1 MVCVCGVSCL
11 CPFVSFLCP
20 RCCCAQRASVLTR
33 RWSNGQDSSLPRM
46 RSGFDSSAAH
56 IFGCLVREL
65 VVEAVCRSRCC
76 VCSVCSVCCCLCVL
90 VCGGGVCVVVCV
102 LCVVVV
108 MRRWSNG

>member
-1 MVCVCGVSCL
+1 MCVCGVFVCGVSFL

-20 RCCCAQRASVLTR
+20 RCESAQRAPVLTR

-65 VVEAVCRSRCC
+65 VVWRSCCC
-76 VCSVCSVCCCLCVL
+76 VC
-90 VCGGGVCVVVCV
+90 CVVVCV
-102 LCVVVV
+102 CVVLFVCCVV
-108 MRRWSNG
+108 CVCVLLFMCVWWW

>member
-1 MVCVCGVSCL
+1 MVCVECLCVVSCL

-20 RCCCAQRASVLTR
+20 QCESAQRAPVLTR

-65 VVEAVCRSRCC
+65 VVEAVWRSCCC
-76 VCSVCSVCCCLCVL
+76 VCSVCVVCVVVY
-90 VCGGGVCVVVCV
+90 VCGGVCVVVCV
-102 LCVVVV
+102 WCGVVV

>member
-1 MVCVCGVSCL
+1 MCVCGVFVCGVSCL

-20 RCCCAQRASVLTR
+20 RCESAQRAPVLTR

-65 VVEAVCRSRCC
+65 VVEAVWRSCCC
-76 VCSVCSVCCCLCVL
+76 VCSVCCVL
-90 VCGGGVCVVVCV
+90 RVWCVCVVCMLCVVVCV
-102 LCVVVV
+102 LLFVCCVV
-108 MRRWSNG
+108 WW